1 MYILKFLVKARVL
14 KASICHNHIQ
24 KLYVFVT
31 NGLKMGGGCFGSSVS
46 MKMGGAFRDLHIFS
60 RHQDEKYIRKGPLSP
75 LRSPLR
81 EEHSRNSRKREFL
94 RKPSRE

>member
-1 MYILKFLVKARVL
+1 
-14 KASICHNHIQ
+14 
-24 KLYVFVT
+24 
-31 NGLKMGGGCFGSSVS
+31 